1 MIHNLKIL
9 SEHFWPVV
17 SDEKKA
23 EVRLNDR
30 NYHVGDFLRL
40 QEWNPETGYT
50 DKIVVRIVTHVADLS
65 QWKDGYVLLSIR
77 KLS

>member
-1 MIHNLKIL
+1 MIHELKIL
-9 SEHFWPVV
+9 SEHFWPVA
-17 SDEKKA
+17 SDAKKA
-23 EVRLNDR
+23 GSRLNDR
-30 NYHVGDFLRL
+30 NYQVGDYLRL

-77 KLS
+77 KLL